1 VKRPDERA
9 NNNGRERE
17 MKVTVLLGGDSPER
31 DVSIASG
38 MGVVRALRGRG
49 HEVRLLDP
57 AVPLDRQAEHD
68 EVHIDEAPPGSIE
81 PLPPGRAFDW
91 LRSPVLLDADVVFV
105 GLHGG
110 AGENGTVQA
119 LLEAAGVA
127 YTGTGVLGSALAM
140 NKDRSKAVFRA
151 EGVQTAEHI
160 VVRRADPPVDLRRVV
175 EERLS
180 FPVVVKPN
188 DQGSSVGFSFVEDSS
203 GVEAA
208 IEKAASFRCDVIVE
222 RFVAG
227 REITAS
233 ILGGKAL
240 PLVEVIPEG
249 GFYDYK
255 RKYTK
260 GTSRYVAPA
269 DLEEDVARRIRE
281 QAVLAYE
288 ALCCRDYARV
298 DFRMSAEGEPYCLEV
313 NTLPGMTELSLVPM
327 AAGAAGVA
335 FDELVERICVMAGG
349 RERKR
354 CAG

>member
-1 VKRPDERA
+1 
-9 NNNGRERE
+9 

-38 MGVVRALRGRG
+38 MGIVRALRGRG

-57 AVPLDRQAEHD
+57 AVPLDGQVEPD
-68 EVHIDEAPPGSIE
+68 DVHIEEMPPGSLD
-81 PLPPGRAFDW
+81 PLPPEQAFDW
-91 LRSPVLLDADVVFV
+91 LRSPALLGADVVFV

-140 NKDRSKAVFRA
+140 NKDRSKALFRV
-151 EGVQTAEHI
+151 EGVQTADHLL
-160 VVRRADPPVDLRRVV
+160 VRRDDPPVDLRRIV
-175 EERLS
+175 EEKLS

-188 DQGSSVGFSFVEDSS
+188 DQGSSVGFSFVEEAS
-203 GVEAA
+203 GLEAA

-227 REITAS
+227 REITVS
-233 ILGGKAL
+233 ILDGRAL
-240 PLVEVIPEG
+240 PLVEIVPEG

-269 DLEEDVARRIRE
+269 ELDDAVARRIRE

-298 DFRMSAEGEPYCLEV
+298 DFRMSDDGEPYCLEV

-327 AAGAAGVA
+327 AARADGVD
-335 FDELVERICVMAGG
+335 FDDLVERICVMAGG
-349 RERKR
+349 RTRKG
-354 CAG
+354 CTG